1 MNELPQEIVDN
12 ICSHLDHNNLK
23 SALLLSRKFQYAAE
37 EHSKAFETFC
47 LTTESIDKFVE
58 TYTGRRFRYL
68 QQLEFRTPLLLPD
81 GFEDPEDAREG
92 DHCYRPSRVELERI
106 DEEYTQQINL
116 MFVAIHTVETQEC
129 NKTISGNLH
138 LKLFTPAMDLDSEW
152 WPLQRSFVSWRVH
165 LLTPE
170 TLPKLNS
177 IRQLTIENPDQRW
190 YCNGPVPSLR
200 KLDLRVFLD
209 LSDRLPNL
217 STLHCRVGAD
227 ELLSNTIS
235 SSKSLRYILQD
246 WIGPRKDSHSGF
258 AHSLEKVSLR
268 NLRHACLDFLHPECI
283 DQRLQMPELVDPSLH
298 DLFSTSI
305 RIFSQQLRTMYLCVI
320 ADATLFWP
328 GEGGTPHWPNLEH
341 LHVVFHMF
349 TPSGS
354 WYFDEPTGLS
364 LGSAKVGYRV
374 AEADMYPPLVFSE
387 KDDLLWDE
395 TCETD
400 LVEAQNNDFQYRVV
414 PNNAT
419 LVPLLTGFAKAT
431 GHMPRLRTFALW
443 SPLSFNLSPTDEAYK
458 EFDFESVS
466 NMPKENLYNAKLAWG
481 IAYTGP
487 YERAFD
493 DDYERDVNGKRKM
506 WWRTSSWRPEAD
518 LYDLFQKPGKENATA
533 RSDWFDDD
541 GLRGRLDFEHHRR
554 KYFGT

>member
-1 MNELPQEIVDN
+1 MNELPQEIIDT
-12 ICSHLDHNNLK
+12 ICGYLDHDNLK
-23 SALLLSRKFQYAAE
+23 SVLLLSRKFQYAAE
-37 EHSKAFETFC
+37 EHSEAFETFC

-58 TYTGRRFRYL
+58 TYTGRHFRYL
-68 QQLEFRTPLLLPD
+68 RLLEVRTPLIL
-81 GFEDPEDAREG
+81 PEDLEDQEVDPYDRDNYYRE
-92 DHCYRPSRVELERI
+92 SRAELQSI
-106 DEEYTQQINL
+106 DESYTQQIKRL
-116 MFVAIHTVETQEC
+116 FTAIHTVETQEC
-129 NKTISGNLH
+129 NKIISGNIH
-138 LKLFTPAMDLDSEW
+138 LKIFTPTMELNGRWS
-152 WPLQRSFVSWRVH
+152 LQRSFVSWRVH
-165 LLTPE
+165 LLAPE
-170 TLPKLNS
+170 TLPKLKS
-177 IRQLTIENPDQRW
+177 ISQLTIEDPYQEW
-190 YCNGPVPSLR
+190 YSDGVAPSLR

-246 WIGPRKDSHSGF
+246 WVGPRKDSRSGF
-258 AHSLEKVSLR
+258 ANSLGKVSLR
-268 NLRHACLDFLHPECI
+268 NLRHARLDFLHLEDI

-298 DLFSTSI
+298 DPFSTSI
-305 RIFSQQLRTMYLCVI
+305 RIFSQQLRTMYLCII

-328 GEGGTPHWPNLEH
+328 SDGGTPHWPNLEH
-341 LHVVFHMF
+341 LHVIFHMS

-387 KDDLLWDE
+387 KDDLLWWE
-395 TCETD
+395 TCEMD
-400 LVEAQNNDFQYRVV
+400 LLEAQCNDFQYRVV

-443 SPLSFNLSPTDEAYK
+443 SPLRFGLSPTDEAY
-458 EFDFESVS
+458 EDFDFESISDV
-466 NMPKENLYNAKLAWG
+466 PKDILYTARFAWG

-487 YERAFD
+487 YEKSFID
-493 DDYERDVNGKRKM
+493 DHKRDVTGKRHM
-506 WWRTSSWRPEAD
+506 WWRTSSWRPEAG
-518 LYDLFQKPGKENATA
+518 LYELFRNIGGEYVTD
-533 RSDWFDDD
+533 RSDWFDEK
-541 GLRGRLDFEHHRR
+541 GLLEKLDFEHHRYT
-554 KYFGT
+554 YFDI